1 MSRSEALK
9 RAQAK
14 YQRKMS
20 VRNILKQYNFKFHII
35 HDADIIKVLEAKKN
49 KNGYIKNL
57 IRNDIKSEKSNHES
71 KI

>member
-20 VRNILKQYNFKFHII
+20 VRNILKQYNFKFHIV
-35 HDADIIKVLEAKKN
+35 HDADIIKVLESQKN
-49 KNGYIKNL
+49 KNGYIKKL
-57 IRNDIKSEKSNHES
+57 IRDDMQSRDIKK
-71 KI
+71 